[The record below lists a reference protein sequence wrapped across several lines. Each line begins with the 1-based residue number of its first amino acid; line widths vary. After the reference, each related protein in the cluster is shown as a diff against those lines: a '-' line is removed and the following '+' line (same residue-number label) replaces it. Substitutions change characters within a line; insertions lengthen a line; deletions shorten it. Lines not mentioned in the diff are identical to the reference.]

1 MIWSKNHLT
10 LLPLYAMLLTN
21 VFGEKDP
28 LVDHPVAGEDE
39 VRGEVPV
46 FHSFLCSREWEIK

>member
-1 MIWSKNHLT
+1 VFGVSFITKI
-10 LLPLYAMLLTN
+10 LTN

-39 VRGEVPV
+39 VRGEVPI
-46 FHSFLCSREWEIK
+46 FDSFLCSAEWEIQ